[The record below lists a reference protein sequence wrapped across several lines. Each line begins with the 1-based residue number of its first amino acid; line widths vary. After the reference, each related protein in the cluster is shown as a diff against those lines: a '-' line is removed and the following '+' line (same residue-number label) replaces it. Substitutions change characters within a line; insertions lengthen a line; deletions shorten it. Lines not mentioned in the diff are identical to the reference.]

1 MNSVILDGIRTNFG
15 IADGKQI
22 LLHGVSQ
29 EKNPLFRSIVTSAKG
44 LVEAQQYMFEN
55 LWNRAIPVIHKIREI
70 EEGIK
75 PDVIETIQTLLKY
88 RICI

>member
-1 MNSVILDGIRTNFG
+1 M
-15 IADGKQI
+15 
-22 LLHGVSQ
+22 
-29 EKNPLFRSIVTSAKG
+29 KG

-75 PDVIETIQTLLKY
+75 PDVIETITDPINIQNLYLKLLRSANTEIMLIIPTANIMHHQRY
-88 RICI
+88 RSI